1 MTALAISDVST
12 TDLLH
17 RLQWRYAVKRF
28 DASKKIPQHH
38 WEALENALVLSPSS
52 YGLQPWKFIVV
63 NDPQTRQ
70 DLLRVSMGQ
79 RQVVDSSH
87 LVVFAA
93 RTDITAEDVGH
104 WLERVAEIREV
115 PLAGLNHIR
124 QVIAGDLVTGP
135 RHQIAAEWAKRQAY
149 LSLGVFITSAAML
162 GVDTCPMEGFDPAGY
177 DQILGLKALGYTTAV
192 IATAGY
198 RSDEDHSATE
208 AKVRFPV
215 AEVVLAR

>member
-17 RLQWRYAVKRF
+17 RLMWRYAVKHF
-28 DASKKIPQHH
+28 DVSKKIPQDH

-52 YGLQPWKFIVV
+52 YGLQPWKFVVV
-63 NDPQTRQ
+63 NDPHTRQ

-79 RQVVDSSH
+79 QQVVDSSH

-115 PLAGLNHIR
+115 PLAGLDHLR
-124 QVIAGDLVTGP
+124 QVMSGDLVTGP

-149 LSLGVFITSAAML
+149 LALGVFITSAAIL

-177 DQILGLKALGYTTAV
+177 DQILGLKALGYTSAV

-198 RSDEDHSATE
+198 RSEEDLTATA

-215 AEVVLAR
+215 AEVILSR